1 MAEYEQV
8 TPAAG
13 EFFGKLL
20 EAVTVGHILHLQAN
34 GPGSFARHM
43 ALGDFYEGI
52 EDLADSLIEE
62 YQGCYDLVTD
72 YKRQIETP
80 DDPLTYIE
88 ELYDY
93 VQETRY
99 EVSTESHIQNR
110 IDEICQLISRTKYKL
125 RFLE

>member
-1 MAEYEQV
+1 MSEQ
-8 TPAAG
+8 PSPIAG

-20 EAVTVGHILHLQAN
+20 ESITIAHILHLQQG

-43 ALGDFYEGI
+43 ALGDLYDGLD
-52 EDLADSLIEE
+52 DLTDSLIEE

-72 YKRQIETP
+72 YKATYTTP
-80 DDPLTYIE
+80 GDALSFVD

-93 VQETRY
+93 VQANRFDL
-99 EVSTESHIQNR
+99 SDESHIQNR
-110 IDEICQLISRTKYKL
+110 IDEICSLISRTKYKL